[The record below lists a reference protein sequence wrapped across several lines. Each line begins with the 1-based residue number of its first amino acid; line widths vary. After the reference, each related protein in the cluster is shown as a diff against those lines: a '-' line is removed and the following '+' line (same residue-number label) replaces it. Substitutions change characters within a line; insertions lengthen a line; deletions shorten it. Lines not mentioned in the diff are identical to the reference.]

1 MRPPYTQTIGSS
13 TEMGYRMG
21 TDENPA
27 SAPSNRAAPYGK
39 SLVLLASLF
48 FMWGFISVINNTLL
62 PHLRSVFEL
71 SYLETTLIE
80 STWFI
85 GYLVA
90 SVPSAFLIERIG
102 YKRAL
107 TTGLTV
113 MTVGSL
119 GMILAASL
127 PSYWVTLASLF
138 TVSCGIALLQV
149 AANPYVAVIGP
160 AESSESRLTLVQAFN
175 TTGDVLAIV
184 FGQQLILAR
193 TIGGTSLEGRQL
205 TYAERMADAQAT
217 QLPYLIVAIVL
228 AGLAI
233 AIAFAKLPELGV
245 STRRASAEARKGLS
259 LWNHRNLVFGC
270 GAIAL
275 CVLSEIGVGNL
286 FINFASQPSVANI
299 THEDAAFYLTFVWG
313 GMMVGRFAGAWIMR
327 YIAPEKVLATFAV
340 LAFAG
345 ALVAVFVPGPLAMYG
360 LIAVGLGNSIMF
372 PTIFALSIRGLGP
385 LTEEGSGLLI
395 MAIAGGALVFIQGS
409 IADSYGLHWA
419 FTVTALCSLYVLAYA
434 LWLSKPTHSLPPE
447 RLQPA
452 PE

>member
-1 MRPPYTQTIGSS
+1 MATNGQAT
-13 TEMGYRMG
+13 
-21 TDENPA
+21 
-27 SAPSNRAAPYGK
+27 AAPYGRA
-39 SLVLLASLF
+39 LALLASLF

-62 PHLRSVFEL
+62 PHLRSVFDL
-71 SYLETTLIE
+71 NYLQTTLIE

-119 GMILAASL
+119 GMILAAAL
-127 PSYWVTLASLF
+127 PSYGVTLASLF

-160 AESSESRLTLVQAFN
+160 PETSESRLTLVQAFN

-193 TIGGTSLEGRQL
+193 TVVGTSLQGREL

-217 QLPYLIVAIVL
+217 QLPYLIVAII
-228 AGLAI
+228 LAI
-233 AIAFAKLPELGV
+233 LAVAIARARLPELGA
-245 STRRASAEARKGLS
+245 STRRTSAEARKGLS
-259 LWNHRNLVFGC
+259 LFNHRNLIFGC

-286 FINFASQPSVANI
+286 FINFASQPSVANV
-299 THEDAAFYLTFVWG
+299 TQKDAAFYLTFVWG

-327 YIAPEKVLATFAV
+327 YIAAEKVLALFAV
-340 LAFAG
+340 LSFAG
-345 ALVAVFVPGPLAMYG
+345 ALVAVFVPGPVAMYG

-372 PTIFALSIRGLGP
+372 PTIFALAIRGLGP